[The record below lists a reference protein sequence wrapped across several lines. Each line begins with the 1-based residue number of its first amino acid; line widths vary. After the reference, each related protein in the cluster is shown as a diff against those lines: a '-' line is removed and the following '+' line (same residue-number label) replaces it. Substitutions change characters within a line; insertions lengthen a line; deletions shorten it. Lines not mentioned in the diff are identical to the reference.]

1 MDNTALSFN
10 GPWIGETM
18 GYDSPAHIW
27 EIEVTGHMLRI
38 RTRWEGHAHQ
48 TDMPARPVTGESA
61 FILGGDDGDDDE
73 DVVKAVL
80 IDPQHFVILDWDT
93 NDTRGGTGPAYDVV
107 FSRPGV
113 AELSAQAAYKLFLT
127 QLSR

>member
-1 MDNTALSFN
+1 MDNTALSFS

-18 GYDSPAHIW
+18 GYDSPAHVW
-27 EIEVTGHMLRI
+27 EIEVTGHRLRI
-38 RTRWEGHAHQ
+38 RTRWEGKAQQ
-48 TDMPARPVTGESA
+48 TDMPAQLIAGESA
-61 FILGGDDGDDDE
+61 FILGGDDNDDDD

-80 IDPQHFVILDWDT
+80 IDPQHFVIPDWDT

-113 AELSAQAAYKLFLT
+113 AELSARTAYQRFLT
-127 QLSR
+127 RLSH